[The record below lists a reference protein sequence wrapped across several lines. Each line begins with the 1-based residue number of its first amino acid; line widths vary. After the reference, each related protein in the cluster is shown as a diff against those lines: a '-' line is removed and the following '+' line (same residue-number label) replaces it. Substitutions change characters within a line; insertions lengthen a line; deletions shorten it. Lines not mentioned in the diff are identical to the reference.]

1 MILIIPAAADQLQKP
16 YIFDSD
22 PSGKLLLYKSVQGI
36 SLSSFSHIY
45 ITLLKKHVQKYH
57 LLNEIEQAFQK
68 ENLWERVTIT
78 LLDNS
83 SSEPYTIAETIKQ
96 NNLKGEFMVKDTDN
110 YFQIKPIAGNYICSY
125 PLDSL
130 KRVNPSNKSYIELD
144 YSMYVTNIIEKRIIG
159 RYFCVGGY
167 CFRSAET
174 FLHCALA
181 KIH

>member
-130 KRVNPSNKSYIELD
+130 KRVNPSKAILNWITACMLLISLRNE
-144 YSMYVTNIIEKRIIG
+144 S
-159 RYFCVGGY
+159 
-167 CFRSAET
+167 
-174 FLHCALA
+174 
-181 KIH
+181 